1 MKEDLCRYLWNL
13 EVKNGSV
20 EMSMKIQDRT
30 LGVMF
35 DISDECST
43 VKDSAGYD
51 LQFA

>member
-1 MKEDLCRYLWNL
+1 VYHFLWNL

-20 EMSMKIQDRT
+20 EMSMKIRDRT

-35 DISDECST
+35 DISDQCSA
-43 VKDSAGYD
+43 VEDSTGYD